1 MKEKNYTNHPND
13 ADYQILQ
20 DRLNEDY
27 QILQDRL
34 NEAIALLTNV

>member
-20 DRLNEDY
+20 DRLNE
-27 QILQDRL
+27 
-34 NEAIALLTNV
+34 AIALLTNV